1 MTKIERHGPG
11 APDSSAHA
19 VIHHT
24 PMSADP
30 DAHWMRQAL
39 AQAEDAAR
47 AGEVPVGAVVV
58 KDGQLIATGRNAP
71 LARHDP
77 SAHAEILALRA
88 AARRLG
94 NYRLDGCSLYVTLE
108 PCAMCSGALLQARLA
123 RLVYGAA
130 DPRTGAAGS
139 VLDLFGDARLNH
151 QTRVQ
156 GGVLADA
163 GGDLL
168 RRFFRQR
175 RSGQRAQAL
184 ARHPLRDDALRTP
197 DAAFAGLPDY
207 PWAPHYLSDLPGL
220 AGLRMHYLDEGPR
233 PAARTWLCLHGYP
246 AWSYLYRHMLPV
258 FLAAGDRVLAPD
270 LIGFGKSDKP
280 KKDSAHQWAWH
291 RQLLLEWLARLDLR
305 RVVLVL
311 QDGDMLGLALPMAMP
326 DRFTGLLVLDP
337 LLAAGA
343 QPLHGPGVGRL
354 LARIDPP
361 LSDAQCAAYDAP
373 FPDRGHCAAL
383 RAFADRNLFR
393 AFAEHP
399 PFRALSAPLP
409 AAADGQGAAH
419 PFWQQQWPGRSLAI
433 GDCPEF
439 SRRPRAG
446 HTVPGH
452 GAALAARAVEYFG
465 PSHPAPGL
473 ACRPANN
480 CT

>member
-1 MTKIERHGPG
+1 MTKNERQGAG

-47 AGEVPVGAVVV
+47 AGEVPLGAVGVRA
-58 KDGQLIATGRNAP
+58 GQLTPPGRTAP
-71 LARHDP
+71 WARHAP

-130 DPRTGAAGS
+130 GPRTGAPGAGPPPVRPTPPPVPLS
-139 VLDLFGDARLNH
+139 SRPP
-151 QTRVQ
+151 
-156 GGVLADA
+156 GG
-163 GGDLL
+163 GRGP
-168 RRFFRQR
+168 RPRP
-175 RSGQRAQAL
+175 
-184 ARHPLRDDALRTP
+184 RHPLRDDALRTP

-280 KKDSAHQWAWH
+280 KKDSAPQWAWH

-326 DRFTGLLVLDP
+326 DRFTGLLGLHP
-337 LLAAGA
+337 LLPPSPH
-343 QPLHGPGVGRL
+343 PLHGP
-354 LARIDPP
+354 
-361 LSDAQCAAYDAP
+361 
-373 FPDRGHCAAL
+373 
-383 RAFADRNLFR
+383 
-393 AFAEHP
+393 
-399 PFRALSAPLP
+399 
-409 AAADGQGAAH
+409 
-419 PFWQQQWPGRSLAI
+419 
-433 GDCPEF
+433 
-439 SRRPRAG
+439 
-446 HTVPGH
+446 
-452 GAALAARAVEYFG
+452 
-465 PSHPAPGL
+465 
-473 ACRPANN
+473 
-480 CT
+480 

>member
-1 MTKIERHGPG
+1 
-11 APDSSAHA
+11 
-19 VIHHT
+19 
-24 PMSADP
+24 
-30 DAHWMRQAL
+30 
-39 AQAEDAAR
+39 
-47 AGEVPVGAVVV
+47 
-58 KDGQLIATGRNAP
+58 
-71 LARHDP
+71 
-77 SAHAEILALRA
+77 
-88 AARRLG
+88 
-94 NYRLDGCSLYVTLE
+94 
-108 PCAMCSGALLQARLA
+108 
-123 RLVYGAA
+123 
-130 DPRTGAAGS
+130 
-139 VLDLFGDARLNH
+139 
-151 QTRVQ
+151 
-156 GGVLADA
+156 
-163 GGDLL
+163 
-168 RRFFRQR
+168 
-175 RSGQRAQAL
+175 
-184 ARHPLRDDALRTP
+184 
-197 DAAFAGLPDY
+197 
-207 PWAPHYLSDLPGL
+207 
-220 AGLRMHYLDEGPR
+220 MHYLDEGPR

-409 AAADGQGAAH
+409 AAADGQGAAR
-419 PFWQQQWPGRSLAI
+419 PFWQPQQWPGRSLAI

-439 SRRPRAG
+439 SRHPRAG
-446 HTVPGH
+446 HTVPEH

-465 PSHPAPGL
+465 PSHPAHGL

>member
-1 MTKIERHGPG
+1 MTPAPMPRFWPCAQPRG
-11 APDSSAHA
+11 AWA
-19 VIHHT
+19 IT
-24 PMSADP
+24 GGT
-30 DAHWMRQAL
+30 
-39 AQAEDAAR
+39 DAACTSR
-47 AGEVPVGAVVV
+47 SS
-58 KDGQLIATGRNAP
+58 
-71 LARHDP
+71 LARC
-77 SAHAEILALRA
+77 A
-88 AARRLG
+88 AARCCRPGWRGWCTARRTPGRAPPGRCSTCLAVPG
-94 NYRLDGCSLYVTLE
+94 GTTRPGGKAGCWPTQGATC
-108 PCAMCSGALLQARLA
+108 CAAFSASA
-123 RLVYGAA
+123 
-130 DPRTGAAGS
+130 AAGS
-139 VLDLFGDARLNH
+139 GPRRWPATHCATMPCARPIPPLPPPP
-151 QTRVQ
+151 TPPPRP
-156 GGVLADA
+156 
-163 GGDLL
+163 
-168 RRFFRQR
+168 
-175 RSGQRAQAL
+175 
-184 ARHPLRDDALRTP
+184 PLRDDALRTP
-197 DAAFAGLPDY
+197 DTAFAGLPDY

-246 AWSYLYRHMLPV
+246 AWSYLYRPMLPG

-361 LSDAQCAAYDAP
+361 LSDAQCAAYGAP
-373 FPDRGHCAAL
+373 FPDRGHCGAL

-399 PFRALSAPLP
+399 PFRALPAPVP
-409 AAADGQGAAH
+409 AAADGQGAARR
-419 PFWQQQWPGRSLAI
+419 FWQPRWPGRSLAI

-439 SRRPRAG
+439 SRHPRAG
-446 HTVPGH
+446 HTVPEH

-465 PSHPAPGL
+465 PSHPAHGL